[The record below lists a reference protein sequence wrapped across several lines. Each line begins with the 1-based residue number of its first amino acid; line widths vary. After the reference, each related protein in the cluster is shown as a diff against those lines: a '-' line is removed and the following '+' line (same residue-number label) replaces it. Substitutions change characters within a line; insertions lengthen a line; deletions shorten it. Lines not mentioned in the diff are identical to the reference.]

1 MQHMQAA
8 RSCNLVTR
16 PLAPAAAAVAATCS
30 SRKAVSAHASSN
42 PPQAAPVGTRRTGRG
57 LAGQTARLACAGSS
71 CCSAGISRRMALSCR
86 CSPVNA
92 GAAWP
97 ATDAATAN
105 CTSTGSSDT
114 SIKGPLLP
122 QQADDASL
130 ASSAQQDSMSA
141 QQALPPALEA
151 DSSSSSSN
159 GSSTGSSRS
168 AKAVLQPVTY
178 STGVSL
184 PTQANWQS
192 AVAALRV
199 SLALSQ

>member
-1 MQHMQAA
+1 
-8 RSCNLVTR
+8 
-16 PLAPAAAAVAATCS
+16 
-30 SRKAVSAHASSN
+30 
-42 PPQAAPVGTRRTGRG
+42 
-57 LAGQTARLACAGSS
+57 
-71 CCSAGISRRMALSCR
+71 
-86 CSPVNA
+86 
-92 GAAWP
+92 
-97 ATDAATAN
+97 
-105 CTSTGSSDT
+105 
-114 SIKGPLLP
+114 LLP